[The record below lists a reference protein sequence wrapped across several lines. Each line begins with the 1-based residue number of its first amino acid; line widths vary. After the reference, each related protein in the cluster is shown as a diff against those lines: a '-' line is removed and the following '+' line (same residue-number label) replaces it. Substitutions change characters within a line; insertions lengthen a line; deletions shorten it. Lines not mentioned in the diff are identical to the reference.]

1 MKKKALLISI
11 ILFAISIFSGCTE
24 NKTDVKSKT
33 TLRIGAMNYPVFA
46 SIPLAHRLGYLK
58 EELDKVN
65 AVYTWTI
72 FASGPL
78 VNEAVAAGDID
89 IGFMA
94 DVPAIIAKSSGQD
107 IEIFANVARGEK
119 ALALIVKNGS
129 AYTKIEDLKNKK
141 IAYVK
146 GSYAQHL
153 LAILLNNAG
162 LSFNDIVSVNL
173 GAGDIPLAL
182 ENEQID
188 AAVVW
193 EQFVTLLTSSG
204 KATVIADG
212 TNIKKGNLVSYAA
225 KKYADANPEVI
236 TAYIK
241 AAQRAS
247 EYIKNQPKKAAEAIA
262 KDIGINADLL
272 VDIFKNLEFDQKLT
286 DEDIGEIKRVKEY
299 ILSEKIIQK
308 DVDIDSFVTTK
319 YLKEAGL

>member
-1 MKKKALLISI
+1 MK
-11 ILFAISIFSGCTE
+11 
-24 NKTDVKSKT
+24 NKTVLALTMLLAALIFGGCSDNKPKDKT
-33 TLRIGAMNYPVFA
+33 TLRIGAMNYPLFA

-78 VNEAVAAGDID
+78 INEAAASGNID

-94 DVPAIIAKSSGQD
+94 DVPAIIAKSTGQD
-107 IEIFANVARGEK
+107 IEIFANVANGEK
-119 ALALIVKNGS
+119 ALALVVKKNS
-129 AYTKIEDLKNKK
+129 PYTKIEDLKNKK

-162 LSFNDIVSVNL
+162 LTFGDIISVNL

-182 ENEQID
+182 EKEQID

-193 EQFVTLLTSSG
+193 EQFITFLTNSG

-212 TNIKKGNLVSYAA
+212 TNVKKGNLVSYVT
-225 KKYADANPEVI
+225 KKYADANPKVI

-247 EYIKNQPKKAAEAIA
+247 EYIKMHPKEAAEAIA
-262 KDIGINADLL
+262 KDVGIEADLL
-272 VDIFKNLEFDQKLT
+272 VKIFKNLDFDQRLT
-286 DEDIGEIKRVKEY
+286 DDDINEIRKVKDY
-299 ILSEKIIQK
+299 ILNEKIIQN

-319 YLKEAGL
+319 YIKKAGL